1 MSSQL
6 RTYALSGSGDIVV
19 LRVVGTDGWA
29 WFGTAV
35 TEELDATLEACAI
48 PKREGSAWD
57 LGAEVST
64 LYRPKV
70 SYWEKYSRI
79 G

>member
-1 MSSQL
+1 
-6 RTYALSGSGDIVV
+6 LSGSGDIVV

-57 LGAEVST
+57 ASGDIRAIKLEVLGAGGCASIA
-64 LYRPKV
+64 KD
-70 SYWEKYSRI
+70 
-79 G
+79 